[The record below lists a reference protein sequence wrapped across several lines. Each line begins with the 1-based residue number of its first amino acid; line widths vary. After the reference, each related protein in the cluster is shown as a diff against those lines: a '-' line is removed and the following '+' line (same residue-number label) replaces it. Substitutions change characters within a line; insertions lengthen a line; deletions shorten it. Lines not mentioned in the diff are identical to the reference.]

1 MVLHGKNIIADS
13 LSAKGSRSF
22 SATNP
27 ATGQPM
33 ETVFV
38 NPTQEEIA
46 LAFSQADA
54 AFDLYRQLTREKR
67 AVFLDAIA
75 NEILALGDVLI
86 QRTVDEAG
94 QLMVKNPYTKAV
106 AFTGSFHGDKAL
118 FELAAAREEPI
129 PYFAEMGSINPVFL
143 LPGRL
148 AKNEELIALQYVDS
162 VNIGV
167 G

>member
-1 MVLHGKNIIADS
+1 VKLHGDNIIAGNP
-13 LSAKGSRSF
+13 SAKGQKIF
-22 SATNP
+22 SAFNP
-27 ATGQPM
+27 SNGELL
-33 ETVFV
+33 ETDFF
-38 NPTQEEIA
+38 NPTEEEIGV
-46 LAFSQADA
+46 AFEEAEA
-54 AFDLYRQLTREKR
+54 AFDLYRQLSRDKR